1 MKMRLGGVQAH
12 SHPHC
17 VRGNERTL
25 GGDSRRDGIGR
36 TLENDKEG
44 VAFGVHLVST
54 MGLQRFAE
62 ETAMLRAEV
71 TVRGAVPARKLR
83 RALDV
88 AKEEGHCPA
97 RQTSIHTARWYAE
110 SGPHHREDSGCRHG
124 RSLGRAPMRVNSKRD
139 TD

>member
-12 SHPHC
+12 SYPQR

-25 GGDSRRDGIGR
+25 GGDGCGDGIGR

-44 VAFGVHLVST
+44 VALSVDLVST

-62 ETAMLRAEV
+62 ETPMLRAEV
-71 TVRGAVPARKLR
+71 TVGGTVPARKLR

-88 AKEEGHCPA
+88 AKEESHGA
-97 RQTSIHTARWYAE
+97 AWQTSIHTARWYARE
-110 SGPHHREDSGCRHG
+110 RGPS
-124 RSLGRAPMRVNSKRD
+124 SRARARVDGALATAS
-139 TD
+139 THTPE